1 MGERNQHD
9 ASVYARAHIADME
22 RTVSRG
28 WRPVGHPSLVRSVP
42 PGSGHADERDR
53 RADKA
58 LSALAVTGSA
68 MDAQSPVP
76 ADERAVAIHDAIRR
90 A

>member
-1 MGERNQHD
+1 MDSMGERDQH
-9 ASVYARAHIADME
+9 AVSVYARGVHITGTE

-42 PGSGHADERDR
+42 PGSGHAGGRGGR
-53 RADKA
+53 TDKA
-58 LSALAVTGSA
+58 LSALAVAGSTA
-68 MDAQSPVP
+68 P
-76 ADERAVAIHDAIRR
+76 ADERTVAIRDAIRR